1 MDQIS
6 AGLNITIFFCR
17 QLDINQDKN
26 RRAIE
31 KGLGPRV
38 RFFPLPCSGRIEPLH
53 LLRAFESGADMVYL
67 IACPEGACRYREG
80 NLRAKKR
87 VQYAQ
92 KLIEEIGL
100 EGARIELINKTEAMP
115 ANIGAI
121 AKELLARDAKVS
133 TSAVRSN
140 VVASFIEK

>member
-26 RRAIE
+26 RRTIE
-31 KGLGPRV
+31 KELGPRV

-100 EGARIELINKTEAMP
+100 EGARIELINKTAAMP

-140 VVASFIEK
+140 AVASFVER

>member
-6 AGLNITIFFCR
+6 AGLNITIFFCQ

-31 KGLGPRV
+31 KELGPRI

-100 EGARIELINKTEAMP
+100 GGARIELINKTAAMP
-115 ANIGAI
+115 ADIGAI

-133 TSAVRSN
+133 TSPVRSN
-140 VVASFIEK
+140 AVASFIEK

>member
-31 KGLGPRV
+31 KELGPRV

-100 EGARIELINKTEAMP
+100 EGARIELINKTAAMP

-133 TSAVRSN
+133 TSAVRS
-140 VVASFIEK
+140 K

>member
-26 RRAIE
+26 RRTIE
-31 KGLGPRV
+31 KELGPRV

-100 EGARIELINKTEAMP
+100 EGARIELINKTAAMP

-133 TSAVRSN
+133 TSAVRS
-140 VVASFIEK
+140 K